1 MKHLLILLCVA
12 FFSLAFLPACAPP
25 PEPPTVESPSV
36 EADIEALKTAA
47 ADWDAAWNSQDLEKL
62 LSLYT
67 EDAVRMPP
75 NEAAEVGKEAIRG
88 SLQRSFG
95 EFTSQG
101 GSVVDDVRVSGDL
114 AYVRG
119 TGEYTDTP
127 KTGGEPIQGVGKWVA
142 VHQRQ
147 PDGSWKM
154 ICEIWNSNLPLSDE
168 EASGTT

>member
-1 MKHLLILLCVA
+1 MKNLLILLCVS
-12 FFSLAFLPACAPP
+12 FFTLPFLLACTPPA
-25 PEPPTVESPSV
+25 EPPSV
-36 EADIEALKTAA
+36 EVPSAKEDIEALKTAA
-47 ADWDAAWNSQDLEKL
+47 AEWDVAWNSQDLEKL

-75 NEAAEVGKEAIRG
+75 NEAADVGKEAI
-88 SLQRSFG
+88 SAYVQRSFG

-119 TGEYTDTP
+119 TGDYTNTP
-127 KTGGEPIQGVGKWVA
+127 KTGGEPIQDLGKWVI
-142 VHQRQ
+142 VYQRQ
-147 PDGSWKM
+147 PDDSWKV